1 MGSDRSEFRA
11 RGGVRVVFGLALVA
25 AAASVVPAPA
35 AVSMVPAQ
43 AASQSSTSRRPD
55 DAQTA
60 TECKA
65 TAEGCPDKSLPV
77 FAAEEIQARSGA
89 RHDAAATGRVEGTV
103 TLGARLKARK
113 MRFALYPQDAAQ
125 ALAEARVSRAP
136 QGDRDDEFRNVI
148 VYVESAPSLEAAA
161 RAAATNPPRGL
172 SIRQDGLAFVPHVL
186 PVLRGTTVEFPNTD
200 PVFHNVFS
208 LARAATFDLGR
219 YPRGDARSV
228 RFDTPGIVKVFC
240 HIHSDMSAV
249 VMVLDNP
256 FYVAPDPEGR
266 FRLDGLPPGEY
277 KVVAWH
283 ERAHPSRRTVRVEP
297 GRATTVTFDIPL
309 SDGEDGPSD

>member
-1 MGSDRSEFRA
+1 MESHRREVRA
-11 RGGVRVVFGLALVA
+11 RGGIRVVFGGAIVA
-25 AAASVVPAPA
+25 ALAAVIPAPA
-35 AVSMVPAQ
+35 AVRTVPAQ
-43 AASQSSTSRRPD
+43 AASQSSSSRRPD
-55 DAQTA
+55 DAQSA
-60 TECKA
+60 AECKGSP
-65 TAEGCPDKSLPV
+65 ERCPDATLPV

-89 RHDAAATGRVEGTV
+89 RRDEGVTGRVEGTV
-103 TLGARLKARK
+103 TLGPRLKARK
-113 MRFALYPQDAAQ
+113 MRFALYPQDAQQ
-125 ALAEARVSRAP
+125 ALVEARASQAP
-136 QGDRDDEFRNVI
+136 KGDRDDEFRNVV
-148 VYVESAPSLEAAA
+148 VYVENAPSLEPAA

-172 SIRQDGLAFVPHVL
+172 AIRQDGLAFVPHVL
-186 PVLRGTTVEFPNTD
+186 PVLRGTTVDFPNTD

-256 FYVAPDPEGR
+256 YFVAPDADGR

-283 ERAHPSRRTVRVEP
+283 ERARPARRNVRVEP

-309 SDGEDGPSD
+309 SEEGPGD

>member
-1 MGSDRSEFRA
+1 MGSHTLEVRA
-11 RGGVRVVFGLALVA
+11 RGNRVVFGAALVA
-25 AAASVVPAPA
+25 ALAAVIPAPA
-35 AVSMVPAQ
+35 AVRTMPAQ
-43 AASQSSTSRRPD
+43 AASQSSSSRKPD
-55 DAQTA
+55 EAPSA
-60 TECKA
+60 AECKA
-65 TAEGCPDKSLPV
+65 SAEGCPQAALPV

-89 RHDAAATGRVEGTV
+89 RQNTGATGRVEGTV
-103 TLGARLKARK
+103 TLGPRLKARK
-113 MRFALYPQDAAQ
+113 MRFALYPQDSQQ
-125 ALAEARVSRAP
+125 ALAEARAAQTP
-136 QGDRDDEFRNVI
+136 KGGRDDEYRNVV
-148 VYVESAPSLEAAA
+148 VYVESSPSLETAA

-186 PVLRGTTVEFPNTD
+186 PVLRGTTVDFPNTD

-249 VMVLDNP
+249 VLVLDNP
-256 FYVAPDPEGR
+256 YFVAPDAEGR
-266 FRLDGLPPGEY
+266 FSLDGLPPGEY
-277 KVVAWH
+277 RVVAWH
-283 ERAHPSRRTVRVEP
+283 ERARPSRHSVRIEP

-309 SDGEDGPSD
+309 SDEGPGD

>member
-1 MGSDRSEFRA
+1 MGSDRLEVRA
-11 RGGVRVVFGLALVA
+11 RGGFRLVFGWALVA
-25 AAASVVPAPA
+25 AAAAVVPAPA
-35 AVSMVPAQ
+35 AVRTVPAQ
-43 AASQSSTSRRPD
+43 AASQSSTSRRPED
-55 DAQTA
+55 GQAA
-60 TECKA
+60 TECKGTPEA
-65 TAEGCPDKSLPV
+65 CPDRSLPV
-77 FAAEEIQARSGA
+77 FAAEEMQARSGA
-89 RHDAAATGRVEGTV
+89 RHDPAATGRVEGTV

-113 MRFALYPQDAAQ
+113 MRFALYPLDAQQ
-125 ALAEARVSRAP
+125 ALAEARASQAP
-136 QGDRDDEFRNVI
+136 AGERDDEFRNVV
-148 VYVESAPSLEAAA
+148 VYVESVPTLEAAA

-172 SIRQDGLAFVPHVL
+172 AIRQDGLAFVPHVL
-186 PVLRGTTVEFPNTD
+186 PVLRGTTVDFPNTD

-249 VMVLDNP
+249 VLVLDNP
-256 FYVAPDPEGR
+256 YFVAPDAAGR

-283 ERAHPSRRTVRVEP
+283 ERARPSRHTVRIEP

-309 SDGEDGPSD
+309 SEDGPGD

>member
-1 MGSDRSEFRA
+1 MGSHTSEVRA
-11 RGGVRVVFGLALVA
+11 RGNRVVFGAALVA
-25 AAASVVPAPA
+25 ALAAVIPAPA
-35 AVSMVPAQ
+35 AVRTVPAQ
-43 AASQSSTSRRPD
+43 AASQSSASRKPD
-55 DAQTA
+55 DAQSA
-60 TECKA
+60 AECKG
-65 TAEGCPDKSLPV
+65 TAEGCPQAALPV

-89 RHDAAATGRVEGTV
+89 RQNAGTTGRVEGTV
-103 TLGARLKARK
+103 NLGPRLKARK
-113 MRFALYPQDAAQ
+113 MRFALYPQDSQQ
-125 ALAEARVSRAP
+125 ALADARVTETP
-136 QGDRDDEFRNVI
+136 KGERDDEFRNVV
-148 VYVESAPSLEAAA
+148 VYVESVPAIETAA

-186 PVLRGTTVEFPNTD
+186 PVLRGTTVDFPNTD

-249 VMVLDNP
+249 VLVLDNP
-256 FYVAPDPEGR
+256 YFVAPDASGR
-266 FRLDGLPPGEY
+266 FSLDGLPPGEY

-283 ERAHPSRRTVRVEP
+283 ERARPSRRSVRIEP
-297 GRATTVTFDIPL
+297 GRATNVTFDIPL
-309 SDGEDGPSD
+309 SDEGPGD